1 VDTGTRAGG
10 SGSYIASFA
19 AIGGSPAGWF
29 AGGGAGMV
37 SSNVDSG
44 IGGIGGGGNAGKIWF
59 SKHRRRRRR
68 STFSA
73 ASIGGSGIV
82 AIRYSGTPIALGGE
96 ITQSEGY
103 TYHVYRTVGTSSF
116 TIF

>member
-1 VDTGTRAGG
+1 MLLPVDQQEQVELAEEVTLLTPSTGSSKHGG
-10 SGSYIASFA
+10 
-19 AIGGSPAGWF
+19 
-29 AGGGAGMV
+29 
-37 SSNVDSG
+37 
-44 IGGIGGGGNAGKIWF
+44 GGGGNHF
-59 SKHRRRRRR
+59 NP
-68 STFSA
+68 
-73 ASIGGSGIV
+73 ASVRGGSGIV